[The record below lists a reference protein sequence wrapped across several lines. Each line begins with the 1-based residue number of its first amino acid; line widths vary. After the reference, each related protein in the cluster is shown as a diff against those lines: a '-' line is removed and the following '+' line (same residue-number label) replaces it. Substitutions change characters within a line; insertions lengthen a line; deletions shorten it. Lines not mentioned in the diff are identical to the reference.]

1 MAIIFCKLQKEIAEP
16 LMDLKQGI
24 EILRQNRTFRSIL
37 STLLSVG
44 IFLNGA
50 PVKGFQI
57 EYLAKVPEVKDTVHK
72 HSLLHHLCHMVMESS
87 SDTSDLYSEIG
98 PITRASKAD
107 FTDLAHNLNQLEAEC
122 KACWDRLKLIAKHD
136 CPPPLKQ
143 KLVDFLADCAER
155 IIILQIV
162 HRRVMNRY
170 RKFLLWL
177 GMPQHSVAE
186 SRPNEFCR
194 TLSEFALEYRTT
206 RERVQQQLEKKAN
219 HRERNKTRGK
229 LIIDMAKFKTKDD
242 VADDEL
248 K

>member
-1 MAIIFCKLQKEIAEP
+1 MNPQKEIAEP

-136 CPPPLKQ
+136 CPQPLKQ

-186 SRPNEFCR
+186 SRPNEFSR

-206 RERVQQQLEKKAN
+206 RERVLQQLEKKAN